1 MLPAPSVRMLA
12 EARTDVVVIGAG
24 VAGLAAARR
33 LREHGLTC
41 IVLEARTRIGGRV
54 FSQRDPRTPVPIELG
69 AEFIHGDAP
78 EVDDIA
84 RHDNLAAVEII
95 GERWTAAHGRFTPV
109 PDFWTRLD
117 RVLGKATGS
126 RAEDRALSAL
136 FAERPGGRR
145 FARDR
150 TLAREFVEGFHAA
163 ELDRISERAIAEGGN
178 PGEDPAE
185 QRMARFVDGYGA
197 VVNWLATPV
206 RRDVQCGRV
215 VERVE
220 WEPGRVAVTT
230 SAAGIVEQHHARA
243 AVITVP
249 VSLLHTDARGAGAIA
264 FSPEV
269 PEIRDAAALVAM
281 GKVRRIALL
290 LDRPL
295 LELLDERRR
304 LQLARLTFVH
314 GRDVDVPVWWTSF
327 PLRTSLVVGWAGGP
341 AAIALGQS
349 DDEDLEAR
357 AVTSLASLLDLA
369 RRRVARHVVQS
380 FTHDWSSDPFSRGAY
395 SYPLVGGADA
405 GRRLARPVRRTLFF
419 AGEAADEEGRS
430 ATVHGAIA
438 TGYRAS
444 AQVARALLPR

>member
-1 MLPAPSVRMLA
+1 MPA

-41 IVLEARTRIGGRV
+41 VVLEARTRIGGRV
-54 FSQRDPRTPVPIELG
+54 LSVRDPRTSVPIELG

-78 EVDDIA
+78 ELTDIA
-84 RHDNLAAVEII
+84 RDAGLTAVEIT
-95 GERWTAAHGRFTPV
+95 GERWTAAHGRFTAV
-109 PDFWTRLD
+109 PDFWKRLD
-117 RVLGKATGS
+117 RVLGKARKAGG
-126 RAEDRALSAL
+126 EDRALSAL

-163 ELDRISERAIAEGGN
+163 ELDRISERAVAEGGN
-178 PGEDPAE
+178 PGEDPAA

-197 VVNWLATPV
+197 VVNWLAQPV
-206 RRDVQCGRV
+206 LADVQCGRV

-230 SAAGIVEQHHARA
+230 SAAGVAEQSHAHA

-249 VSLLHTDARGAGAIA
+249 VSLLHADARGAGAIA
-264 FSPEV
+264 FDPEV
-269 PEIRDAAALVAM
+269 REIREAAALVAM
-281 GKVRRIALL
+281 GQVRRIAML

-295 LELLDERRR
+295 LALVDERRR
-304 LQLARLTFVH
+304 RQLARLTFVH

-327 PLRTSLVVGWAGGP
+327 PLRTNLVVGWAGGP
-341 AAIALGQS
+341 AALALAPC
-349 DDEDLEAR
+349 DDEDVTTR
-357 AVTSLASLLDLA
+357 AVASLASLLDLGQ
-369 RRRVARHVVQS
+369 RRVARHVVQC

-405 GRRLARPVRRTLFF
+405 AKRLARPVRRTLFF
-419 AGEAADEEGRS
+419 TGEAADEEGRS

-438 TGYRAS
+438 SGYRAS
-444 AQVARALLPR
+444 EQTARALATR